1 MSTLPTL
8 DRPDSQRVVI
18 TGLGAVT
25 PAGGSVKETWETV
38 LAGKSM
44 AAPITAWDASEEPVN
59 FACEVKDFDPLAVM
73 DRAEARR
80 SDRVTQFGVAA
91 AAEAMTDAG
100 ALQAEP
106 ERIGTLVSTGI
117 GGQTTVYDGAIT
129 CETKGT
135 RRVSPFFVPATM
147 PNAISAAIAMVHGLK
162 GPSLCICT
170 ACAAGTH
177 SIGEAARMIR
187 SGAADVMLAGGAEAT
202 VHKLPMGAFWRMG
215 ALSTRTE
222 DPSRAC
228 RPFDEGRDGFVMG
241 EGAAVL
247 VLERLDMARER
258 GANIY
263 AEVRG
268 YALTSDAYHITSP
281 SEDGEGIRRCMRLA
295 VADAQLAP
303 TDIAH
308 VNAHGTSTPLNDLI
322 EGNAVAAELGSQAL
336 VTSTKGV
343 TGHCIGAA
351 GAIEAVLATLTI
363 RDSVVPPT
371 ANLETLDPKIPISIA
386 SGAPAPLTGDAV
398 ISNSLGFGGH
408 NASLCL
414 SRC

>member
-1 MSTLPTL
+1 MSPLAEL
-8 DRPDSQRVVI
+8 DRPNSQRVVI

-25 PAGGSVKETWETV
+25 PAGLSVKETWETV
-38 LAGKSM
+38 LTGASM

-59 FACEVKDFDPLAVM
+59 FACEVKGFDPLAVM

-80 SDRVTQFGVAA
+80 TDRVTQLGVAA
-91 AAEAMTDAG
+91 AAEAMSDAG
-100 ALQAEP
+100 ALSADP

-117 GGQTTVYDGAIT
+117 GGQSTVYDGAIT
-129 CETKGT
+129 CENKGT

-187 SGAADVMLAGGAEAT
+187 SGSADVMLAGGAEAT

-215 ALSTRTE
+215 ALSTRVD
-222 DPSRAC
+222 DPSSAC
-228 RPFDEGRDGFVMG
+228 RPFDADRDGFVMG
-241 EGAAVL
+241 EGAAVV
-247 VLERLDMARER
+247 VLERLDLAVER

-268 YALTSDAYHITSP
+268 YGLTSDAYHITSP
-281 SEDGEGIRRCMRLA
+281 SEDGEGIRRCMRHA
-295 VADAQLAP
+295 VSDAQLQPA
-303 TDIAH
+303 DIVH

-322 EGNAVAAELGSQAL
+322 EGNAVAKELGEQAI

-351 GAIEAVLATLTI
+351 GAIEAVLATLTL
-363 RDSVVPPT
+363 RDNVIPPT
-371 ANLETLDPKIPISIA
+371 ANLANLDPKIPISIV
-386 SGAPAPLTGDAV
+386 SGQPMELNGDAV

-414 SRC
+414 TRY